1 MSIKYY
7 PAFLNLKEKYCV
19 VIGGGRVAERKIR
32 ALLRAGASVTV
43 ISPVITKNIKS
54 LVQKN
59 KVKLLQRNYRKGDLK
74 KAFLTIAATS
84 SKELHAKIA
93 REFKGLLNVVD
104 EPELCN
110 FIVPSVVKRGPL
122 TIAIST
128 SGASPAM
135 AKTIR
140 KEIENLYP
148 EEIGLYINELKRIRK
163 KIIKLPHKEKIR
175 FFRLLTSYK
184 ILRDLRRKKNPR
196 IVIRDLLDELSL

>member
-7 PAFLNLKEKYCV
+7 PAFLNLKGKYCV
-19 VIGGGRVAERKIR
+19 VIGGGRIAERKIR

-140 KEIENLYP
+140 KEIESLYP

-184 ILRDLRRKKNPR
+184 ILRALRRKKNPR